1 MDEAEVLIV
10 GGGPV
15 GLTLAMDLGRRGV
28 HCLLIDRRDAPGFL
42 PKMERCNARTMEI
55 YRRLG
60 LAQSIRAAGMEA
72 TIPMD
77 VFIVTRLTRPPLV
90 THRYPSVAAWQERIA
105 VAVDGSE
112 PLEPYQLISQYTLE
126 PLLKAQ
132 VEQLPSVRVRFDCE
146 YLSHAQDA
154 GGVVAAVRADGQV
167 QMVRAA
173 YLVGCDGGASL
184 VRERLGI
191 QLRGETGL
199 TLHQALFRCDDL
211 FARIPAGPGRHY
223 HIADPEGGFIIV
235 QDDTRHFSYHC
246 AADDEKLVPQLWERA
261 VDMPMRYETKYLG
274 TWTQRLMMADRFRAD
289 RVLIAGDAAHLVIPT
304 GGLGMNTGVGDAI
317 DLGWKLAGTL
327 AGWGGP
333 GLLDSYQAER
343 RPVAARAIR
352 ASTAATLGRRRWRA
366 LVTADMAPGSEQ
378 ERAMAAL
385 ADLEQRKSND
395 LLGIELG
402 YRYSGSPIIVAPQDD
417 VPDQDRWDYVP
428 DARPGSRLPHMWR
441 ADGTAVQDS
450 LGTWFT
456 LLRLH
461 GAAGSPDALQA
472 GFAALGAPLAV
483 LELPEPIIRD
493 VYGADWILLRPD
505 LHVAWRGSSSPPA
518 MLAQL
523 VTGRRPLKV

>member
-1 MDEAEVLIV
+1 MDETDVLIV

-15 GLTLAMDLGRRGV
+15 GLTLAMDLGQRGV
-28 HCLLIDRRDAPGFL
+28 RCLLIDRRDAPGFL

-55 YRRLG
+55 YRRLQ

-72 TIPMD
+72 SIPMD

-90 THRYPSVAAWQERIA
+90 THRYPSVAAWQQRI
-105 VAVDGSE
+105 VASTDGSE

-132 VEQLPSVRVRFDCE
+132 AEQLPSASVRFGCE
-146 YLSHAQDA
+146 YLTHAQDA
-154 GGVVAAVRADGQV
+154 RGVLAAIRTDGQV
-167 QMVRAA
+167 RTIRAA
-173 YLVGCDGGASL
+173 YLVGCDGGTSL
-184 VRERLGI
+184 VRERLGV

-199 TLHQALFRCDDL
+199 TLRQALFRCDDL
-211 FARIPAGPGRHY
+211 FARIPVGPGRHY

-235 QDDTRHFSYHC
+235 QDDLRHFSYHC
-246 AADDEKLVPQLWERA
+246 VTDDESLVPRLWERA

-274 TWTQRLMMADRFRAD
+274 TWTQRLMVADRFRVD

-317 DLGWKLAGTL
+317 DLGWKLAGML

-333 GLLDSYQAER
+333 GLLDSYDIER
-343 RPVAARAIR
+343 RPVAARAVR
-352 ASTAATLGRRRWRA
+352 ASTTATLGRRRWRA
-366 LVTADMAPGSEQ
+366 LITSDMAPGSDQ

-402 YRYSGSPIIVAPQDD
+402 YRYTGSPIISAPEDD
-417 VPDQDRWDYVP
+417 APDPDRWDYVP
-428 DARPGSRLPHMWR
+428 DARPGARLPHMWR
-441 ADGTAVQDS
+441 TGGTAVQDA
-450 LGTWFT
+450 LGPWFT

-461 GAAGSPDALQA
+461 GATGSADALQA
-472 GFAALGAPLAV
+472 EFAALGAPLAV
-483 LELPEPIIRD
+483 LELSEPNIRD
-493 VYGADWILLRPD
+493 VYGADWLLLRPD

-518 MLAQL
+518 SLARQ
-523 VTGRRPLKV
+523 VTGQC

>member
-1 MDEAEVLIV
+1 MDETDVLIV

-28 HCLLIDRRDAPGFL
+28 RCMLIDRRDAPGFL

-60 LAQSIRAAGMEA
+60 LAQSIRAAGMDVA
-72 TIPMD
+72 IPMD
-77 VFIVTRLTRPPLV
+77 VFIVARLTRPPLV

-105 VAVDGSE
+105 AATDGSE

-132 VEQLPSVRVRFDCE
+132 VEQLPSVSVRFGCE
-146 YLSHAQDA
+146 YLTHAQDA
-154 GGVVAAVRADGQV
+154 GGVLAAVRTQGQV
-167 QMVRAA
+167 RMIRAA
-173 YLVGCDGGASL
+173 YVVGCDGGASL

-199 TLHQALFRCDDL
+199 TLRQALFRCDDL
-211 FARIPAGPGRHY
+211 FARIPVGPGRHY

-235 QDDTRHFSYHC
+235 QDDTKHFSFHC
-246 AADDEKLVPQLWERA
+246 VTDDEKAVPRLWERA

-274 TWTQRLMMADRFRAD
+274 TWTQRLMVADRFRTD

-333 GLLDSYQAER
+333 GLLDSYEAER
-343 RPVAARAIR
+343 RPVAARAVR
-352 ASTAATLGRRRWRA
+352 ASTSATLGRRRWRA
-366 LVTADMAPGSEQ
+366 LITADMAPGSDQ
-378 ERAMAAL
+378 ELTMAAL

-402 YRYSGSPIIVAPQDD
+402 YRYTGSPIIVAPSDD
-417 VPDQDRWDYVP
+417 APDPDRWDYVP
-428 DARPGSRLPHMWR
+428 DARPGARLPHMWR

-450 LGTWFT
+450 LDPWFT
-456 LLRLH
+456 LLRLR
-461 GAAGSPDALQA
+461 GAVGSADALQA

-483 LELPEPIIRD
+483 LELAEPAIRD
-493 VYGADWILLRPD
+493 VYGADWLLLRPD
-505 LHVAWRGSSSPPA
+505 LHVAWRGDASPPA
-518 MLAQL
+518 TLARQ
-523 VTGRRPLKV
+523 VTGYG